1 MESSTLISK
10 LTKIFICKQQV
21 LFKKTEDEV
30 EFLRRRR
37 EYVKNQFSLP
47 YTMFAKVF
55 RYSIVPA
62 LYLFP

>member
-21 LFKKTEDEV
+21 LFKKTEDDE

-37 EYVKNQFSLP
+37 EYVEYFKVPSKYVYAVFIGSLIIP
-47 YTMFAKVF
+47 TK
-55 RYSIVPA
+55 
-62 LYLFP
+62 